1 MSAVRVPVL
10 MYHRVG
16 DVADATEARYAIAA
30 DRFQAHMEALSRA
43 GHGAVS
49 IDALVDW
56 LEGGPP
62 VPERSFVLTFDD
74 GFAGVHEHA
83 LPILQHLNWPCTVFL
98 VSDLIGGHAR
108 WLAGA
113 AASREGHQRLLNAGE
128 IHEMQGR
135 GCSFHSHSR
144 THPSLIRLDDARLES
159 EVSDSR
165 QALSGMLGADVRYF
179 AYPYGHVDDRVESTT
194 RRAGYRAA
202 FSTQSGFNRR
212 GVDPFRIRRLDV
224 FGTDTPAML
233 LRKIH
238 LGCND
243 GSLAY
248 AVRYYLSRV
257 LSRVSGTGRP

>member
-1 MSAVRVPVL
+1 MNAARVPVL

-16 DVADATEARYAIAA
+16 DVADAAEARYAIPA
-30 DRFQAHMEALSRA
+30 DRFRAHMEALARA
-43 GHGAVS
+43 GHCAVG

-56 LEGGPP
+56 LEGGRP
-62 VPERSFVLTFDD
+62 VPDRSFVLTFDD
-74 GFAGVHEHA
+74 GFAGVHKHA
-83 LPILQHLNWPCTVFL
+83 MPVLERLGWPLTVFL

-108 WLAGA
+108 WMEGS
-113 AASREGHQRLLNAGE
+113 ASREAHQRLLNAGE
-128 IHEMQGR
+128 IREMQRR

-144 THPSLIRLDDARLES
+144 THPTLTRLDEARLES
-159 EVSDSR
+159 EVSESR
-165 QALSGMLGADVRYF
+165 QVLSGVLGVDVTYF
-179 AYPYGHVDDRVESTT
+179 AYPYGQVDERVESAT

-212 GVDPFRIRRLDV
+212 GVDLFRIRRLDV

-248 AVRYYLSRV
+248 AARYYLGRL
-257 LSRVSGTGRP
+257 LSRVTRAGQP